1 MPGCARCALW
11 STCCVR
17 LPPTLCAAL
26 YVMVEGGDE
35 GDDVSELAQKLDA
48 QVKALEDE
56 SGGKAKQ
63 QQVC

>member
-1 MPGCARCALW
+1 M
-11 STCCVR
+11 
-17 LPPTLCAAL
+17 PPTLCAAL